1 MNRPVNNKVLQEI
14 IEKTNSST
22 GMFVQRVY
30 KGILRNLINIFGNT
44 HYIDRDNN
52 SIKVKCFHANQERA
66 VAKST
71 IGDNIT
77 LPVITVSE
85 NNTSNNDDRRRYNPI
100 LIHDKYWN
108 KRKNRAI
115 RTLSMSPRP
124 VDIKY
129 TVNIWSKYKEDLDQI
144 REYIFTLFNP
154 DLEVKTK
161 NSEIIKAFI
170 ENESDIQQN
179 EANDQ
184 QDRILKKSITITVE
198 TYIENPKFLYTS
210 TGKIERV
217 NFEIKLENT
226 NITETVT
233 TAAAAESHAQDC
245 FCEECVLPLYLITA
259 DTYNFAAECAIAT
272 GHSTG
277 CQCAQCTLIISLI
290 DGNNFN
296 LPIDCSTLNS
306 IDELE

>member
-30 KGILRNLINIFGNT
+30 KDILRNLINIFGNT
-44 HYIDRDNN
+44 HYIDRNNN

-66 VAKST
+66 VARST

-85 NNTSNNDDRRRYNPI
+85 NNTSNSDDRRRYNPI
-100 LIHDKYWN
+100 LIHEKYWH
-108 KRKNRAI
+108 RRRNRAI

-144 REYIFTLFNP
+144 RGYIFTLFNP
-154 DLEVKTK
+154 DLEVRTK

-170 ENESDIQQN
+170 ENESDIQQ
-179 EANDQ
+179 
-184 QDRILKKSITITVE
+184 T
-198 TYIENPKFLYTS
+198 
-210 TGKIERV
+210 
-217 NFEIKLENT
+217 KL
-226 NITETVT
+226 
-233 TAAAAESHAQDC
+233 
-245 FCEECVLPLYLITA
+245 F
-259 DTYNFAAECAIAT
+259 
-272 GHSTG
+272 
-277 CQCAQCTLIISLI
+277 
-290 DGNNFN
+290 
-296 LPIDCSTLNS
+296 
-306 IDELE
+306 